1 MGQDKVTDQEL
12 AGLVGRMAEA
22 ASAFIRGDMRRYL
35 ELIHHADDYTLMAPL
50 GGEPRRGFDES
61 DEAVEALA
69 EFFRGE
75 GEAELEVFE
84 SYRSGDLI
92 VLVCIE
98 RQHGVVGALP
108 SQDLSLRVTLV
119 FRRDGTDWQLVHR
132 HADSLVNEITIE
144 QMRMLKERAQFK
156 PLHGARRVFLIDQ
169 IDRANELFTQ
179 PLPKA
184 PKLGYFQIEHTC
196 GLFKIV
202 HRL

>member
-35 ELIHHADDYTLMAPL
+35 ELIHHAEDYTLMAPL

-84 SYRSGDLI
+84 SHRSGDLI

-98 RQHGVVGALP
+98 RQHGVVGGLP

-144 QMRMLKERAQFK
+144 QMLSIGR
-156 PLHGARRVFLIDQ
+156 G
-169 IDRANELFTQ
+169 
-179 PLPKA
+179 
-184 PKLGYFQIEHTC
+184 
-196 GLFKIV
+196 
-202 HRL
+202 